1 MAFFIVSALGFRAW
15 MGLLSKQHWKESV
28 MNWKRGTGRLFHY
41 GNKKH
46 ANMYRKWIIGRTHS
60 LRCRAWTKQYSGIII
75 SMNSS
80 ATLSRFESQLH
91 CSLSVSPWI
100 SCLTSLSLTFLT
112 YEIIFLIWLHY
123 RAFVSTELTAESTK
137 QCAAYIKCYT
147 NIFSYFTI
155 NLDNKNHF

>member
-28 MNWKRGTGRLFHY
+28 MSWKRGTGRLFHY

-75 SMNSS
+75 SINSS

-123 RAFVSTELTAESTK
+123 RAFVSTNWVNCRE
-137 QCAAYIKCYT
+137 
-147 NIFSYFTI
+147 
-155 NLDNKNHF
+155 H